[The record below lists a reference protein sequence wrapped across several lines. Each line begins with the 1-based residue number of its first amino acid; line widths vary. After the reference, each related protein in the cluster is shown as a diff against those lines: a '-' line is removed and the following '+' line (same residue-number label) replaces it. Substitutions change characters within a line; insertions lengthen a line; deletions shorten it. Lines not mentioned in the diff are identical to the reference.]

1 MSTHAESSKFYEPI
15 VPSDQIQYRE
25 YKLLLKPDRFPD
37 EKSFH
42 KFWKL
47 AHHAAKSIGIKLS
60 KIDEAVKAHQREVVF
75 YDTPHFKLY
84 NHGFILRKRTFY
96 HHGAPDA
103 RHELVIK
110 FRHPDKKVALAVD
123 PRPLLPC
130 EYTLKFK
137 EEILLPKDGTLGMRL
152 VYSHNCELDTPNI
165 ILTQRFETTADA
177 FPALKHID
185 ANPKAALSVVNNV
198 SIGEYLV
205 DLGMLDF
212 GHGLEAKA
220 TLAVWRVRATNAPL
234 VAEFALPV
242 EVRESRSSAAQAARA
257 FRVLLHGPA
266 VAGHRLGAA
275 WNNQNRPH
283 LRIRTFKR
291 QARRV
296 NPTSIR
302 AC

>member
-1 MSTHAESSKFYEPI
+1 MSTQAESSKLYQPI

-42 KFWKL
+42 KIWKRPRDR
-47 AHHAAKSIGIKLS
+47 AKWLDSTLEKSPHTIKPHL
-60 KIDEAVKAHQREVVF
+60 REVVF

-137 EEILLPKDGTLGMRL
+137 EEILLPKDGALGMRL

-177 FPALKHID
+177 FPALKHND
-185 ANPKAALSVVNNV
+185 ANRKP
-198 SIGEYLV
+198 
-205 DLGMLDF
+205 
-212 GHGLEAKA
+212 
-220 TLAVWRVRATNAPL
+220 
-234 VAEFALPV
+234 
-242 EVRESRSSAAQAARA
+242 
-257 FRVLLHGPA
+257 
-266 VAGHRLGAA
+266 
-275 WNNQNRPH
+275 
-283 LRIRTFKR
+283 
-291 QARRV
+291 
-296 NPTSIR
+296 
-302 AC
+302 